1 MENQTSSSSKLVEF
15 THKSIDVFKECAG
28 IPSLT
33 RARIFPRGDTECL
46 EIEATW
52 TQMEIERGK
61 RVTFTKS
68 YFLQRHGRSLEK
80 ICSSMFQSDATK
92 M

>member
-1 MENQTSSSSKLVEF
+1 MENQTSPSSKLAEF
-15 THKSIDVFKECAG
+15 TQKSIDVFKECAG

-33 RARIFPRGDTECL
+33 RARIFSLEDTKCL

-61 RVTFTKS
+61 RVAFSKS
-68 YFLQRHGRSLEK
+68 YFVQRRGHSLEK
-80 ICSSMFQSDATK
+80 ICSSTFQSDATQT
-92 M
+92 